1 MAYSRFICSLLVASC
16 VIASGCRDKQI
27 TRYQIPK
34 EDDAPAPAFADENKS
49 ADQQTGTLTW
59 TLPSG
64 WESKPAS
71 GMRVATF
78 VVEGVS
84 TDALDISVLSFPG
97 DGGDDLANVNR
108 WRGQVGLAALTQDQ
122 LASVLIP
129 IESAAGTLQLTD
141 SEGSA
146 KDGKPAKRMLAAWLR
161 LGGKA
166 WFFKLIGE
174 PALVTDRKNNFIS
187 FLKSLTSSASSAPVA
202 AMPPMMMGSPMDMS
216 NTAVPTSDGAS
227 LLWTP
232 NKQWTLKP
240 AVAMRKATF
249 SAGEAEIAISAFPG
263 DVGGPLANVNRW
275 RNQVGLAGID
285 QAELDRTSTILDVQG
300 LHFLVVEA
308 VGTNSKAI
316 VAALLPWNG
325 STWFFKLTGTKD
337 AVMNE
342 KDAFLSFLK
351 TVKAP

>member
-1 MAYSRFICSLLVASC
+1 MAYSRILCPVILALC

-34 EDDAPAPAFADENKS
+34 EDDAPAPAFADESKPVN
-49 ADQQTGTLTW
+49 QPTGTLTW
-59 TLPSG
+59 TLPQG

-78 VVEGVS
+78 VVQGVS
-84 TDALDISVLSFPG
+84 TDALDISVVSFPG

-108 WRGQVGLAALTQDQ
+108 WRGQVGLNPLTQDQ
-122 LASVLIP
+122 LSSALLP
-129 IESAAGTLQLTD
+129 IQSAAGTLQLTD
-141 SEGSA
+141 SAGSA
-146 KDGKPAKRMLAAWLR
+146 TGGKPAKRMLAAWLR

-166 WFFKLIGE
+166 WFFKLLGE
-174 PALVTDRKNNFIS
+174 PAAVNDQKNNFVS
-187 FLKSLTSSASSAPVA
+187 FLKSLNASASVVPVA
-202 AMPPMMMGSPMDMS
+202 ATPPLIGAPMDMS
-216 NTAVPTSDGAS
+216 STAVPTSDGAS

-232 NKQWTLKP
+232 NKAWTLKP

-275 RNQVGLAGID
+275 RNQVGLSAID
-285 QAELDRTSTILDVQG
+285 QAELDKTSTTLEVHG
-300 LHFLVVEA
+300 LHFMVIEA

-325 STWFFKLTGTKD
+325 STWFFKLTGSKD
-337 AVMNE
+337 AVMAQ
-342 KDAFLSFLK
+342 KTAFTEFLK
-351 TVKAP
+351 SVKTP